1 MFAPRIP
8 NASMKNKYYVLLA
21 CLLVTAHGWAA
32 RVTGLLVN
40 EQETPVAGQLLY
52 LTNGAT
58 ATTLSQGNFT
68 FSNILKGDYE
78 LKAEI
83 GGQLVSIQFFSVQN
97 EQEDVD
103 LGRIVLRKNIQLREA
118 EVKDYSIRA
127 TVERLPE
134 VKDNIIYAGKKNEVV
149 KLSTSTAN
157 LAQNNSRQVFA
168 KVPGVHVW
176 ESDGSG
182 VQMGIASRGLSP
194 NRMWEFNTRQNGYDI
209 AADPFGYP
217 EAYYTPSVES
227 LERIEV
233 IRGAASLQYGP
244 QFGGVVNYIK
254 KRSVSGK
261 KFGVESMQTV
271 GSYGMF
277 STFNAVGG
285 NIGKWSYYGNVNYR
299 RSDGWRK
306 NNNYDTWNGYLNI
319 GYQVTRNLHISAEYT
334 RMDQLVQQPGGLT
347 DSMFKADAQQSVRSR
362 NWFKLIWNIAALQ
375 ADYRFNANH
384 RLHVNAFLLNSD
396 RNSIGFLSAINTPD
410 ARDAQGQYGLRTIDK
425 DHYNNYG
432 VELRHLFTYQLGKQQ
447 QSLAIGARYYQ
458 GATDRIQNKF
468 GNRGSDDNMAAE
480 QTTLARDLKFNTTN
494 MALFAEHLF
503 TVTKRWSISPGV
515 RMEWLDNTATG
526 ILDAK
531 NVDRSS
537 KRQFALLGVSTQYKV
552 SSNTNVYANIV
563 QGYRP
568 VLFSDI
574 SVATTDSINPDLKD
588 ASGYNADLGY
598 RGRFGSY
605 VTFDVSAFYLSYGN
619 RVGSYTVNGKNYR
632 TNIGSSVS
640 KGLESYVEV
649 CPTAFLRNFKGGQVN
664 MFASMAFTHASYTS
678 WDDPDQTKNVKGKR
692 VENAPQYVHRFGLT
706 YRYKVFSTTFQ
717 YSMVGSAYADALN
730 TETPNAAAT
739 AGLIPAYEVAD
750 WSFSVQVIKL
760 VNINGGVNNLADRKY
775 FTRRGGGY
783 PGPGL
788 LPADGRLWYLGA
800 GIKF

>member
-1 MFAPRIP
+1 
-8 NASMKNKYYVLLA
+8 MKKFYFVMLAYLLA
-21 CLLVTAHGWAA
+21 TAQTWAA
-32 RVTGLLVN
+32 KVTGLLVN
-40 EQETPVAGQLLY
+40 EQEAPVSGQLVY
-52 LTNGAT
+52 LTNGAI
-58 ATTLSQGNFT
+58 ATTFADGNFT
-68 FSNILKGDYE
+68 FTNILKGTYE

-83 GGQLVSIQFFSVQN
+83 GGQLVSVQFFTVDD
-97 EQEDVD
+97 EQKDVD
-103 LGRIVLRKNIQLREA
+103 LGKIVLRKNIQLKEA
-118 EVKDYSIRA
+118 EVRDYSIRA
-127 TVERLPE
+127 AVERLPE

-157 LAQNNSRQVFA
+157 LAQNSSRQIFA
-168 KVPGVHVW
+168 RVPGIQVW

-261 KFGVESMQTV
+261 KIGVESMQTV
-271 GSYGMF
+271 GSNGMF

-285 NIGKWSYYGNVNYR
+285 NIGKWTYYANVNYR

-306 NNNYDTWNGYLNI
+306 NNGYNTWNGFMNI
-319 GYQVTRNLHISAEYT
+319 GYQVTRKLHISAEYT

-347 DSMFKADAQQSVRSR
+347 DSMFKADAQQSQRNR
-362 NWFKLIWNIAALQ
+362 NWFKLIWNIASLQ
-375 ADYRFNANH
+375 ADYQLNANN
-384 RLHVNAFLLNSD
+384 RLNVKAFWLNSD

-410 ARDAQGQYGLRTIDK
+410 ARDAQGNYGLRTIDK

-432 VELRHLFTYQLGKQQ
+432 VELRHLFTYKIAN
-447 QSLAIGARYYQ
+447 QSQALSVGARYYE

-468 GNRGSDDNMAAE
+468 GNRGTNYSLDAE
-480 QTTLARDLKFNTTN
+480 QTTLARDLTFNTTN

-503 TVTKRWSISPGV
+503 NITKRWSISPGV
-515 RMEWLDNTATG
+515 RAEWLNNKAEG

-537 KRQFALLGVSTQYKV
+537 KRNFVLLGVSTQYKV
-552 SSNTNVYANIV
+552 TSNTNVYANIV

-588 ASGYNADLGY
+588 ASGYNADFGY
-598 RGRFGSY
+598 RGNFGRY

-619 RVGSYTVNGKNYR
+619 RVGTYTVNGKNYR
-632 TNIGSSVS
+632 TNIGASVS
-640 KGLESYVEV
+640 KGIESYVEV
-649 CPTAFLRNFKGGQVN
+649 SPTAFFNSFKGGQVN
-664 MFASMAFTHASYTS
+664 VFASMAFTHATYTS
-678 WDDPDQTKNVKGKR
+678 WDDPDQTKNVKGKQ
-692 VENAPQYVHRFGLT
+692 VENAPQYIHRFGLT

-717 YSMVGSAYADALN
+717 YSMVGEAYADALN
-730 TETPNAAAT
+730 TKTPNASAT
-739 AGLIPAYEVAD
+739 AGLIPSYEVAD
-750 WSFSVQVIKL
+750 WSFSVQVKKL
-760 VNINGGVNNLADRKY
+760 VNVNGGVNNLANTKY
-775 FTRRGGGY
+775 FTRRAGGY

-788 LPADGRLWYLGA
+788 LPADGRIWYLGL
-800 GIKF
+800 GVKF